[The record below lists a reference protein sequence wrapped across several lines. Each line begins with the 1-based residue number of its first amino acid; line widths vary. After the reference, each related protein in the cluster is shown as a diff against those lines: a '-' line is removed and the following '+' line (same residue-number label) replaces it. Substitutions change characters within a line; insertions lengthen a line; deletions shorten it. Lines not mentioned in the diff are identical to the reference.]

1 MESHRRVEVT
11 SAGKVLITGGYLI
24 IDPTNCGLVLAT
36 STHFCCRIEN
46 KGSHDSTV
54 IECPQLGLKLVYDEN
69 TESNNN
75 DFLDKCMTFVKE
87 RLIPQIK
94 GIKIT
99 LLGDNEFYS

>member
-1 MESHRRVEVT
+1 MESHQRVEVT

-24 IDPTNCGLVLAT
+24 IDPANCGLVLST
-36 STHFCCRIEN
+36 STHFCCRIETT
-46 KGSHDSTV
+46 SHNSTI

-87 RLIPQIK
+87 RLVPQIK